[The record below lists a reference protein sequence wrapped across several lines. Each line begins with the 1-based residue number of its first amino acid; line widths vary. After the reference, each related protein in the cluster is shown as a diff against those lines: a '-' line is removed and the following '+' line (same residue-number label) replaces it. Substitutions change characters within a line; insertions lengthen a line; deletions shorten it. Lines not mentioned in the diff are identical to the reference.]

1 MKKSIIREF
10 FALSFVF
17 SVLLALPS
25 YLLPQEIDQSSGLRE
40 IKPGCYVYLHRDDSP
55 GVSSTFNNAVI
66 VTKEGALVMDAQ
78 RTEVLSRQVRGI
90 TRFKQLRALAVQETS
105 GRFRR

>member
-1 MKKSIIREF
+1 MKNSILCGC
-10 FALSFVF
+10 FALPFVF

-40 IKPGCYVYLHRDDSP
+40 MKPGCYVQLHRDDPP

-66 VTKEGALVMDAQ
+66 VTKEGVLVMEGQ
-78 RTEVLSRQVRGI
+78 G
-90 TRFKQLRALAVQETS
+90 
-105 GRFRR
+105 GRFDRVSPGGPSCLPGRSLLS